1 MLDIFLYVPLEH
13 MNVKATTPHLREG
26 YTHCYVQKYF
36 TSITNNIALAVA
48 HVVKVVVIAITV
60 LNGLAVAPP

>member
-1 MLDIFLYVPLEH
+1 
-13 MNVKATTPHLREG
+13 MNVKATTPHWREG
-26 YTHCYVQKYF
+26 NTHCYVQKYF

-48 HVVKVVVIAITV
+48 HVVKGVVIAITV